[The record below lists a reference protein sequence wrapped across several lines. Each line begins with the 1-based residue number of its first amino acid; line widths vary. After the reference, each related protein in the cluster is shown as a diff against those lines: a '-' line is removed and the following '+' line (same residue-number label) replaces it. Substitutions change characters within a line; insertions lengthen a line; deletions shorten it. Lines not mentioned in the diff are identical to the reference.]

1 MTDEH
6 QVVEID
12 RNQTAS
18 PSSNNESMMDQ
29 QDLEQRFQK
38 ECDDLM
44 ISISSNMQTL
54 TVPATRLEDAVA
66 SKATAPPVETL
77 YNSRV
82 PSIVSSSNFEPL
94 RSSWT

>member
-44 ISISSNMQTL
+44 ISISSNM
-54 TVPATRLEDAVA
+54 
-66 SKATAPPVETL
+66 
-77 YNSRV
+77 
-82 PSIVSSSNFEPL
+82 
-94 RSSWT
+94 